1 MIEMEK
7 KHSILIVEDDISLRN
22 SIKNILKRREY
33 EVSEANS
40 VKTAILTLK
49 MRVFDLILLDITL
62 KDGSGMDVLKKISN
76 DYKNRV
82 IIISGT
88 GTIDIAVEAIK
99 MGAFA
104 FLQKPAGRDVIL
116 ETVKKNILLNQK
128 LDDYQALISELGDKS
143 KFEDIIFKSLQM
155 KKIIQKAIKI
165 TDLDN
170 TILISGETGTGKE
183 LLTRAIHNTS
193 KRKNE
198 PLITINSASIPDTLA
213 ESELFGFEA
222 GAFTDA
228 TSSFPGKFI
237 LAGNGTIFLDEISE
251 LSPLIQSKLLR
262 VLESGEISPLKSAK
276 TKKINARI
284 ITATN
289 KNLEILVKKGLF
301 RKDLFYRVNQI
312 NIHIPPLRK
321 RKTDI
326 IPIAEHFL
334 FISNIALSKRI
345 ERFDDEVKETLLQY
359 SWPGNIR
366 ELKNVINEISLFV
379 SGPEIKMK
387 HLPYSILMQKNS
399 FKKEEHLSTLKEI
412 ERNQIIKVLKSTN
425 FNIKKSAKILGISR
439 PSIYKKIKEFNIN
452 KI

>member
-1 MIEMEK
+1 MEK
-7 KHSILIVEDDISLRN
+7 KYSILIVEDDISLRN

-49 MRVFDLILLDITL
+49 KRVFDLILLDITL

-116 ETVKKNILLNQK
+116 ETVKKNIELNQK
-128 LDDYQALISELGDKS
+128 LDDYQTLISELGDKS

-183 LLTRAIHNTS
+183 LLARAIHNTS

-289 KNLEILVKKGLF
+289 KNLETLVKKGLF
-301 RKDLFYRVNQI
+301 RKDLYYRVDQI

-321 RKTDI
+321 RKADI

-334 FISNIALSKRI
+334 FISNITLSKCI

-379 SGPEIKMK
+379 SGPEIKIK
-387 HLPYSILMQKNS
+387 HLPYSILMQKKS
-399 FKKEEHLSTLKEI
+399 FEKEEPLSTLKEI
-412 ERNQIIKVLKSTN
+412 EKNQIIKALKSTN